1 MKTEKGSLKK
11 TETAEREEKSTIK
24 TEQLTATQKQG
35 QQCSEGEKKSKYKLD
50 FGTKTENGKQKNLTH
65 TEQ

>member
-24 TEQLTATQKQG
+24 TEQLR
-35 QQCSEGEKKSKYKLD
+35 QQHRSK
-50 FGTKTENGKQKNLTH
+50 GSSAQRVRREEIQV
-65 TEQ
+65 